1 MKPAPFDYVKPS
13 TLDEALGLFAEHGD
27 DASVLAGGQSLVAT
41 LNMRLS
47 SPAILIDINAIDE
60 LKQVSVEAGRLRI
73 GALTRHVEIEG
84 SAEIV
89 AAAPLIAEAV
99 RHIAHPAIRNRGT
112 IGGSIALADP
122 AAEYPACA
130 VALNAEI
137 EIAGV
142 AGRRKVAAADFF
154 KQLYETD
161 LSAGEI
167 VTAIEI
173 PVQQETQR
181 SGFAEL
187 ARRHGDYAMAGLAAQ
202 ATTDGTTLSAVSLTY
217 FAVGGTPVRA
227 AAAAAAIEGKPI
239 DTETIAAAQSAL
251 DDDLDPFDDVNCSAA
266 MKRHLAKELT
276 AQVLHQ
282 LANGAA
288 DGR

>member
-154 KQLYETD
+154 SRDSPIGSPRL
-161 LSAGEI
+161 AMM
-167 VTAIEI
+167 VTGCA
-173 PVQQETQR
+173 
-181 SGFAEL
+181 S
-187 ARRHGDYAMAGLAAQ
+187 HGDSG
-202 ATTDGTTLSAVSLTY
+202 S
-217 FAVGGTPVRA
+217 
-227 AAAAAAIEGKPI
+227 KP
-239 DTETIAAAQSAL
+239 ARQ
-251 DDDLDPFDDVNCSAA
+251 
-266 MKRHLAKELT
+266 
-276 AQVLHQ
+276 
-282 LANGAA
+282 NGP
-288 DGR
+288 RSIST